1 MLFSKDTTIA
11 LQHGKVES
19 KGMEKGS
26 SKILTQHTAR
36 LYQYQRKLLIMQKKH
51 Y

>member
-11 LQHGKVES
+11 LRHGKVES